1 MPAERRAR
9 YLLRQRRRSR
19 DSSVGGVDMDIVP
32 GLGMA
37 KAIRPLQDYH
47 PLAPQLGRCNVSPT
61 RRIAARRHARIL
73 DGRSNRSTT
82 TGSG

>member
-1 MPAERRAR
+1 
-9 YLLRQRRRSR
+9 
-19 DSSVGGVDMDIVP
+19 MDIVP

-47 PLAPQLGRCNVSPT
+47 PLAPQLGQPRVSYAPAHMRCNVSPT

-73 DGRSNRSTT
+73 DAAPIARPRPEAGEKFLPQQQR
-82 TGSG
+82 G